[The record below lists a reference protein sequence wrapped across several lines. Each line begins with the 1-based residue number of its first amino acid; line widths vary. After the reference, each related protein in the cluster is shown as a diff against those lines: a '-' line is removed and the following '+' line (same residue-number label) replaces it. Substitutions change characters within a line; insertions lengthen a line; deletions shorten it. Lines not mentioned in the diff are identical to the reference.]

1 MMTNLNGVTFVS
13 LNANISK
20 HSYIDFGVILI
31 EQNIGLPTPKT
42 YTVNIEGMDGTLDLS
57 ECFGEMKYENRTIK
71 FTFESIDKITD
82 WQAKMTKIS
91 SFLHGQKMKIT
102 TWSDPDF
109 YYVGRCRIDE
119 YNSKSKLGKIVI
131 SCDCEPFKYK
141 QNITTFNLVEGS
153 NTVQN
158 SRMTVYADLINEAEI
173 TINGKTYNAGAHLR
187 TIKLTS
193 GTNNLNSS
201 GSATLI
207 FQEGEI

>member
-1 MMTNLNGVTFVS
+1 MTNLNGVTFVS
-13 LNANISK
+13 LNTNISR
-20 HSYIDFGVILI
+20 HSYLDFGVILT
-31 EQNIGLPTPKT
+31 EQNIGLPSPKT

-119 YNSKSKLGKIVI
+119 YNSNSKLGKIVI

>member
-1 MMTNLNGVTFVS
+1 MMTNFNGVTFVS
-13 LNANISK
+13 LNTNISR
-20 HSYIDFGVILI
+20 HSYLDFGVILT
-31 EQNIGLPTPKT
+31 EQNIGLPSPKT

>member
-20 HSYIDFGVILI
+20 HSYIDFGVILT
-31 EQNIGLPTPKT
+31 EQNIGLPSPKT

-57 ECFGEMKYENRTIK
+57 ECFGEMKYENRTLK

-82 WQAKMTKIS
+82 WQTKMIKIS

-119 YNSKSKLGKIVI
+119 FNSNSKLGKIVI

-141 QNITTFNLVEGS
+141 QNITTFNLVEGL
-153 NTVQN
+153 NTVDN

-173 TINGKTYNAGAHLR
+173 TINSKTYNAGTHLR

-201 GSATLI
+201 GSATLT

>member
-1 MMTNLNGVTFVS
+1 MKVS
-13 LNANISK
+13 
-20 HSYIDFGVILI
+20 
-31 EQNIGLPTPKT
+31 
-42 YTVNIEGMDGTLDLS
+42 
-57 ECFGEMKYENRTIK
+57 IK
-71 FTFESIDKITD
+71 LQI
-82 WQAKMTKIS
+82 
-91 SFLHGQKMKIT
+91 
-102 TWSDPDF
+102 
-109 YYVGRCRIDE
+109 GRCRIDE
-119 YNSKSKLGKIVI
+119 YNSKSKLSKIVI

>member
-1 MMTNLNGVTFVS
+1 MTNLNGVTFVS

-20 HSYIDFGVILI
+20 HSYLDFGVILT

-42 YTVNIEGMDGTLDLS
+42 YTVNIEGMDGNLDLS
-57 ECFGEMKYENRTIK
+57 ECFGEMKYENRTLK

-82 WQAKMTKIS
+82 WQAKMIKIS

-102 TWSDPDF
+102 TWSDPNF
-109 YYVGRCRIDE
+109 YYIGRCHIDE
-119 YNSKSKLGKIVI
+119 YNSNSKLGKIVI

-141 QNITTFNLVEGS
+141 QNITTFNLVEGT
-153 NTVQN
+153 NTVNN

>member
-13 LNANISK
+13 LNTNISK
-20 HSYIDFGVILI
+20 HSYLDFGVILT
-31 EQNIGLPTPKT
+31 EQNIGLPSPKT

-57 ECFGEMKYENRTIK
+57 ECFGEMKYENRTLK
-71 FTFESIDKITD
+71 FTFESIDKIID
-82 WQAKMTKIS
+82 WQAKMIKIS

>member
-1 MMTNLNGVTFVS
+1 MTNLNGVTFVS
-13 LNANISK
+13 LNTNISR
-20 HSYIDFGVILI
+20 HSYLDFGVILT
-31 EQNIGLPTPKT
+31 EQNIGLPSPKT

-119 YNSKSKLGKIVI
+119 FNSNSKLGKIVI

-207 FQEGEI
+207 FHEGEI

>member
-13 LNANISK
+13 LNTNISK
-20 HSYIDFGVILI
+20 HSYLDFGVILT

-42 YTVNIEGMDGTLDLS
+42 YTVNIEGMDGNLDLS
-57 ECFGEMKYENRTIK
+57 ECFGEMKYENRTLK

-91 SFLHGQKMKIT
+91 SFLHGQKMKIYS
-102 TWSDPDF
+102 WSDPDF

>member
-1 MMTNLNGVTFVS
+1 
-13 LNANISK
+13 
-20 HSYIDFGVILI
+20 
-31 EQNIGLPTPKT
+31 
-42 YTVNIEGMDGTLDLS
+42 MDGALDLS

-82 WQAKMTKIS
+82 WQAKMIKIS

-119 YNSKSKLGKIVI
+119 YNSNSKLGKIVI

-141 QNITTFNLVEGS
+141 QNITTFNLVEGL

-173 TINGKTYNAGAHLR
+173 TINSKVYSAGTHLR
-187 TIKLTS
+187 TIKITS

>member
-13 LNANISK
+13 LNTNISR
-20 HSYIDFGVILI
+20 HSYLDFGVILT
-31 EQNIGLPTPKT
+31 EQNIGLPSPKT
-42 YTVNIEGMDGTLDLS
+42 YTVNIEGMDGALDLS

>member
-13 LNANISK
+13 LNTNISK
-20 HSYIDFGVILI
+20 HSYLDFGVILT

-57 ECFGEMKYENRTIK
+57 ECFGEMKYENRTLK

-82 WQAKMTKIS
+82 WQAKMIKIS

-102 TWSDPDF
+102 TWSDPNF
-109 YYVGRCRIDE
+109 YYIGRCQIDE
-119 YNSKSKLGKIVI
+119 YNSNSKLGKIVI

-141 QNITTFNLVEGS
+141 QNITTFNLVEGP

-173 TINGKTYNAGAHLR
+173 TINSKTYNAGTHLR

>member
-1 MMTNLNGVTFVS
+1 MTNLNGVTFVS

-20 HSYIDFGVILI
+20 HSYLDFGVILT
-31 EQNIGLPTPKT
+31 EQNIGLPSPKT

>member
-20 HSYIDFGVILI
+20 HSYIDFGVILT

-82 WQAKMTKIS
+82 WQTKMIKIS

-102 TWSDPDF
+102 TWSDPNF
-109 YYVGRCRIDE
+109 YYIGRCHIDE
-119 YNSKSKLGKIVI
+119 YNSNSKLGKIVI

-141 QNITTFNLVEGS
+141 QNITTFNLIGGT
-153 NTVQN
+153 NTVNN
-158 SRMTVYADLINEAEI
+158 SRMTVYADLINESEV
-173 TINGKTYNAGAHLR
+173 TINNKTYNAGTHLR
-187 TIKLTS
+187 AIKLMS
-193 GTNNLNSS
+193 GTNTLNSS
-201 GSATLI
+201 GNATLN
-207 FQEGEI
+207 FQEGEL

>member
-1 MMTNLNGVTFVS
+1 MTNLNGVTFVS

-20 HSYIDFGVILI
+20 HSYLDFGVILT
-31 EQNIGLPTPKT
+31 EQNIGLPSPKT
-42 YTVNIEGMDGTLDLS
+42 YTVNIEGMDGALDLS
-57 ECFGEMKYENRTIK
+57 ECFGEMKYENRTLK

-82 WQAKMTKIS
+82 WQAKMIKIS

-102 TWSDPDF
+102 TWSDPNF
-109 YYVGRCRIDE
+109 YYIGRCQINE
-119 YNSKSKLGKIVI
+119 FNSNSKLGKIVI

-141 QNITTFNLVEGS
+141 QNITTFNLVEGL

-173 TINGKTYNAGAHLR
+173 TINNTTYSAGTYLR
-187 TIKLTS
+187 AVKLTS
-193 GTNNLNSS
+193 GTNILNSS

-207 FQEGEI
+207 FQESEI

>member
-13 LNANISK
+13 LNTNISK
-20 HSYIDFGVILI
+20 HSYLDFGVILT
-31 EQNIGLPTPKT
+31 EQNIGLPSPKT
-42 YTVNIEGMDGTLDLS
+42 YTVNIEGMDGALDLS

-207 FQEGEI
+207 FQESEI

>member
-1 MMTNLNGVTFVS
+1 MTNFNGVTFVS

-20 HSYIDFGVILI
+20 HSYLDFGVILT
-31 EQNIGLPTPKT
+31 EQNIGLPSPKT
-42 YTVNIEGMDGTLDLS
+42 YTVNIEGMDGALDLS

-109 YYVGRCRIDE
+109 YYVGRCQIDE
-119 YNSKSKLGKIVI
+119 YNSNSKLGKIVI

-158 SRMTVYADLINEAEI
+158 SRMTVYADLINESEI
-173 TINGKTYNAGAHLR
+173 TINSKVYSAGTHLR
-187 TIKLTS
+187 AIKLMS
-193 GTNNLNSS
+193 GTNTLNSS
-201 GSATLI
+201 GSATLT